1 LARILVIWQKW
12 PDDGE
17 IDILEAINLQT
28 SNQMALHTLPGC
40 YHSTPQVQKGN
51 DAGLNCSTAPGCVV
65 HEVAP
70 NSFGTGFNNVGG
82 GVWATQFDVSGIYI
96 WFWTRGSIPASIT
109 QATSAV
115 DVSTWGP
122 PSASYPSTACDVTEF
137 FGPQRLVFDITLCG
151 NWAGEDVNY
160 LPSCSGAGPTGKC
173 YTDNVVGAGSPKYD
187 QAYFEVKLLAS
198 IHHWITCPDTHRRHS
213 WQYWIN
219 CTPFPT
225 ERGGIILLLFPTSA
239 VAVPRSHH
247 GFVAVLR
254 LDVTA
259 SLPSIHC
266 RCTVR
271 CP

>member
-1 LARILVIWQKW
+1 
-12 PDDGE
+12 
-17 IDILEAINLQT
+17 
-28 SNQMALHTLPGC
+28 MALHTLPGC

-122 PSASYPSTACDVTEF
+122 PSASYPSTACDVTVF

-187 QAYFEVKLLAS
+187 QAYFEVNYLRAYTTGS
-198 IHHWITCPDTHRRHS
+198 PVP
-213 WQYWIN
+213 
-219 CTPFPT
+219 TPT
-225 ERGGIILLLFPTSA
+225 GGIHGNIGSTALPSQQNAGVSSYYYFRPLPLLFLGA
-239 VAVPRSHH
+239 I
-247 GFVAVLR
+247 
-254 LDVTA
+254 TA
-259 SLPSIHC
+259 LSLFYG
-266 RCTVR
+266 
-271 CP
+271 